1 MKTNSS
7 TPSIPHSTAPPHG
20 RNARRLAHGAFFGH
34 VRERCD
40 IGDATLSELQPTVP
54 EHEIQTHTHD
64 DAHVLLLLDGAY
76 VSSAE
81 DMPPVCTELAVVLNP
96 PGTTHRDCFRDLRKD
111 MRSDTSNPNDA
122 DAVPGRFFALSLPL
136 SRWREASDARAL
148 PDRAIR
154 LPLPG
159 LVAALHLRQRL
170 RDWDDTSALAV
181 EADIE
186 RLLDAASIA
195 IRPLRAAA
203 APAWLQRAHE
213 RLRDDSA
220 HVPSLAELA
229 AECGVH
235 PVYFARAFR
244 RRYGCSPGD
253 ELRRCRLERALAQL
267 QNRRRSL
274 VDIALAC
281 GFVDQSHFT
290 HAFRR
295 AFGWTPAQFRAL
307 R

>member
-1 MKTNSS
+1 MSS
-7 TPSIPHSTAPPHG
+7 PIPRTAASPH
-20 RNARRLAHGAFFGH
+20 RRDARRLAHGAFFGD
-34 VRERCD
+34 VRERCNV
-40 IGDATLSELQPTVP
+40 GDATLSELQPTVP

-81 DMPPVCTELAVVLNP
+81 DMPSVCTELAVILNP
-96 PGTTHRDCFRDLRKD
+96 PGTTHRDCFRD
-111 MRSDTSNPNDA
+111 MRGDTCGHPNDTT
-122 DAVPGRFFALSLPL
+122 AVSGRFFALSLPL
-136 SRWREASDARAL
+136 PRWREACDARVL

-159 LVAALHLRQRL
+159 LIAALHLRQRL

-181 EADIE
+181 QADIE

-195 IRPLRAAA
+195 IRPLRAAE
-203 APAWLQRAHE
+203 APAWLQRAYE

-244 RRYGCSPGD
+244 RRYGCTPGD
-253 ELRRCRLERALAQL
+253 ELRRWRLQRALGQL
-267 QNRRRSL
+267 RQHRRSL
-274 VDIALAC
+274 ADIALAC
-281 GFVDQSHFT
+281 GFADQSHFT

>member
-1 MKTNSS
+1 M
-7 TPSIPHSTAPPHG
+7 TPSIPNSAASPH
-20 RNARRLAHGAFFGH
+20 RRDARRLAHGAFFGD

-40 IGDATLSELQPTVP
+40 VGDATLSELQPTVP

-81 DMPPVCTELAVVLNP
+81 DMPPVCSELAVILNP
-96 PGTTHRDCFRDLRKD
+96 PGTTHRDCFRD
-111 MRSDTSNPNDA
+111 MRGDTSGITEDTY
-122 DAVPGRFFALSLPL
+122 AVPGRFFALSLPL
-136 SRWREASDARAL
+136 SRWREACDARAL

-195 IRPLRAAA
+195 IHPPRATA

-220 HVPSLAELA
+220 QVPSLAELA

-253 ELRRCRLERALAQL
+253 ELRRWRLQRALSQL
-267 QNRRRSL
+267 QDHRRSL
-274 VDIALAC
+274 ADIALAC

-307 R
+307 Q